1 MAESIDFSAAGRAAA
16 ASSQLDLF
24 GEQTPA
30 RAALAAPSS
39 QPLPAELD
47 EEVAA
52 LGRALPPRLHL
63 GTSSWSF
70 PGWAGIVYRDALP
83 EPLLSREGLRAY
95 SAHPVLNCVG
105 IDRTFYA
112 PVSATEFARYA
123 AQVPDTFRFV
133 VKAPALVTDAFIRG
147 EGGKPAGESPRFLDA
162 AFAAAHFVAPCVE
175 GLGPKAGAL
184 VFQFSPLG
192 RSIVRD
198 PARFAARLHRFLD
211 ALPPGPLYAVE
222 LRDAGLLGAPLAAAL
237 GATRARYCFGVHS
250 RMPDIGAQAS
260 ALAGLTPGPLVARWN
275 LHAGYAY
282 GAAKAHYA
290 PFDRLVDEDPA
301 TRGALAERCL
311 ATLSAGH
318 PAFVIANNKAEGSAP
333 LSLIELARAVLAGRP
348 AAGAQ

>member
-1 MAESIDFSAAGRAAA
+1 VAESIESGDAAR
-16 ASSQLDLF
+16 SQLDLF
-24 GEQTPA
+24 GEQSPA
-30 RAALAAPSS
+30 RAAPVASSS
-39 QPLPAELD
+39 QLLPAEVD
-47 EEVAA
+47 EEIAV
-52 LGRALPPRLHL
+52 LGRALPPGLHL

-70 PGWAGIVYRDALP
+70 PGWAGIVYRDPLP
-83 EPLLSREGLRAY
+83 AAQLSREGLRAY
-95 SAHPVLNCVG
+95 SAHPVLNCAG

-112 PVSATEFARYA
+112 PMSAKEFARYA

-162 AFAAAHFVAPCVE
+162 GFAAAHFVGPCVE
-175 GLGPKAGAL
+175 GLGAKTGAL

-222 LRDAGLLGAPLAAAL
+222 FRDAGLLGAPLAAAL
-237 GATRARYCFGVHS
+237 GAARARYCFGVHS
-250 RMPDIGAQAS
+250 RMPDIAAQTS
-260 ALAGLTPGPLVARWN
+260 ALAGLAPGALVARWN

-282 GAAKAHYA
+282 AAAKTHYA
-290 PFDRLVDEDPA
+290 PFNRLVDEDPV

-311 ATLSAGH
+311 ETLSAGY

-333 LSLIELARAVLAGRP
+333 LSLIRLARAVMARRP
-348 AAGAQ
+348 VPGA